1 VIVGLALNWLVP
13 SPFLPADVPA
23 GWLGGVVFALAIVL
37 GVWAVVTMARA
48 GSNVPTNRP
57 TTIIVEHGPYRWT
70 RNPIYFGMFL
80 GQIGLA
86 VAFNAAISSVLADS
100 DGVTVGFALWFFYFG
115 TFSGRYGLWV
125 ANLYVEERHRGL
137 GIGLALFRHMA
148 RIAVEK
154 DCVAMQWDVHEW
166 NTQAVAFYDH
176 IGSTSVSDGRLV
188 KEMTGEALT
197 ALAKGKG

>member
-1 VIVGLALNWLVP
+1 
-13 SPFLPADVPA
+13 
-23 GWLGGVVFALAIVL
+23 
-37 GVWAVVTMARA
+37 
-48 GSNVPTNRP
+48 
-57 TTIIVEHGPYRWT
+57 
-70 RNPIYFGMFL
+70 
-80 GQIGLA
+80 
-86 VAFNAAISSVLADS
+86 
-100 DGVTVGFALWFFYFG
+100 
-115 TFSGRYGLWV
+115 
-125 ANLYVEERHRGL
+125 
-137 GIGLALFRHMA
+137 MA